1 MEQRKEHESIMW
13 LCEER
18 CMTIREVSSGEEWED
33 DEVGMEIVRVD
44 ESVGTDEVGIDEV
57 PEQDAKEEQL
67 FLLRY
72 RTVRE
77 CVGRRMEGFL
87 EVRVTRD

>member
-1 MEQRKEHESIMW
+1 MI
-13 LCEER
+13 
-18 CMTIREVSSGEEWED
+18 IRDVSSGEEWED
-33 DEVGMEIVRVD
+33 DEVEMEIVRV
-44 ESVGTDEVGIDEV
+44 DEV

-77 CVGRRMEGFL
+77 CVGRQEEMERCL
-87 EVRVTRD
+87 EV